1 MSLRLLQQTY
11 NSENLL
17 YESLITE
24 AVNIH
29 GDDFMYIP
37 RTLVS
42 KDEILGEDRLS
53 QFKNSYPIIMYV
65 ETTDGFEGQNAFMN
79 KFGLNNEQSATLTV
93 ARRTWIQAVG
103 QYGTQILP
111 NRPAEGDLVYYPRTG
126 NLMEIMFVQNQNPF
140 YQLGQLYV
148 YKLTVE
154 TFRYASETMQTG
166 VQEIDAFNDLQTT
179 GNKPVDEP
187 KSFGDNTALKTKAQ
201 QFIFSTSNPFGD
213 V

>member
-103 QYGTQILP
+103 QYGT
-111 NRPAEGDLVYYPRTG
+111 
-126 NLMEIMFVQNQNPF
+126 
-140 YQLGQLYV
+140 
-148 YKLTVE
+148 
-154 TFRYASETMQTG
+154 
-166 VQEIDAFNDLQTT
+166 
-179 GNKPVDEP
+179 
-187 KSFGDNTALKTKAQ
+187 
-201 QFIFSTSNPFGD
+201 
-213 V
+213 